1 MLPDDVLLKVFDFCR
16 QDQEYT
22 LHEPGQWDYWKWH
35 LLVHVCHQWR
45 QIVFTSP
52 RPLNLQICCT
62 SSTPVR
68 DNLGIWPP
76 FPIAVFYNFLS
87 QITPNGEDHI
97 LAALRQIDRVC
108 EVRLTVTASQLEKMA
123 KVMLEPFP
131 VLTHLFISSS
141 DRSAPL
147 YRDVPALPAGFL
159 GGSAPCLQMIIRGIS
174 YPKLLT
180 LLLSTSD
187 LVKLNLSDVPPDGYI
202 SPEAMVASLAALP
215 KL

>member
-1 MLPDDVLLKVFDFCR
+1 MYVTNGDKSYLRHHALSIFKFAVHPALLSGTILVSGHPSPSLCFIISYPK
-16 QDQEYT
+16 
-22 LHEPGQWDYWKWH
+22 LH
-35 LLVHVCHQWR
+35 L
-45 QIVFTSP
+45 T
-52 RPLNLQICCT
+52 
-62 SSTPVR
+62 
-68 DNLGIWPP
+68 
-76 FPIAVFYNFLS
+76 

-97 LAALRQIDRVC
+97 LAALRHIDRVC

-131 VLTHLFISSS
+131 VLTRLFISSS

-147 YRDVPALPAGFL
+147 YRDVLALPAGFL
-159 GGSAPCLQMIIRGIS
+159 GGSAPCSQMISLRGIS

-202 SPEAMVASLAALP
+202 SPEAKVASLTASP